1 MEIRYPHLGTARA
14 ARLRLIGAVLAGGVF
29 LHAAWVLLGWLFG
42 FESLRSYHAGWTTMK
57 AMAALAILLVAAGVL
72 LQCFGTGRVGRRAGV
87 GLAAV
92 AAAIGAV
99 ALFEVALR
107 ADVGLDRR
115 LMEGPETPE
124 TFGSMAGCTA
134 VIILLLA
141 GAVCAAANRRLARVV
156 PVLAWSALA
165 GSLLAAAAYLYDPKA
180 IYTIPGFTSVPAP
193 AAACCIALSIVQI
206 LLLPGGLVG
215 LVADEG
221 PAGVLVRRTLPW
233 VLAVLIVTDIVA
245 LVGASTR
252 LLDPALAGPLA
263 VVPSLVIGP
272 LVLLRGAM
280 AVRESHGALQTV
292 LETAVDGVFSIDE
305 RGIILSAN
313 LAAQRLFGYSKSEL
327 LGRNISM
334 LMPSPYREQHDGY
347 IRRYLHTGE
356 RKIIGIGREVSGL
369 RKDGGQFP
377 FDLAVSAVEVR
388 GRRVFWGFVR
398 DLSEHRRQ
406 EATLRES
413 LERFEQFADHTGDG
427 LWFAQLDPPRVLY
440 ANQSLAR
447 VFGVAVEQLLAEPDM
462 IPRAVHPGDLGYAER
477 SLVAFLAG
485 RSRWMDD
492 ILRIVRRDGAIRWIR
507 VRGARLSDGA
517 DGRPR
522 IAGMIEDITER
533 HEAQRRQNLLLDELD
548 HRVKNNLATVLAV
561 AQQTLRGS
569 AGLDEFQSA
578 FIGRIDALARTHGL
592 LASQKWKGVDVRQMI
607 EETLGAYT
615 ESGQIEMSGPTLMLP
630 GRATQPLC
638 LVLHELATNAAKYGC
653 FRKPGG
659 RLEVRWRVRDP
670 EDTSRFCLSWVEA
683 GDGSLAAPTEWGFGL
698 KFVKGVVA
706 HELRGTVDIRF
717 EPGGLQVALDIPLC
731 VERERHDGAV
741 REGAPERTSVP

>member
-1 MEIRYPHLGTARA
+1 MEFRNPHLEAARA
-14 ARLRLIGAVLAGGVF
+14 ARLRMIGAVLAGGAF
-29 LHAAWVLLGWLFG
+29 LHASWVLFGWLFG
-42 FESLRSYHAGWTTMK
+42 FESLRSYHADWTTMK
-57 AMAALAILLVAAGVL
+57 AMAAVAIMLVAAGVL
-72 LQCFGTGRVGRRAGV
+72 LQCFGRGRWSRRSGV
-87 GLAAV
+87 GSVTIAAV
-92 AAAIGAV
+92 IGGV
-99 ALFEVALR
+99 ALFEVVLR
-107 ADVGLDRR
+107 ADLGLDRWLVR
-115 LMEGPETPE
+115 GPETPE
-124 TFGSMAGCTA
+124 TFGSMSGWTA
-134 VIILLLA
+134 VIVLLLA
-141 GAVCAAANRRLARVV
+141 GAVCAAASRRFARVV

-165 GSLLAAAAYLYDPKA
+165 ASLLAATGYLYDPKA
-180 IYTIPGFTSVPAP
+180 LYTIPGFTSVPAP
-193 AAACCIALSIVQI
+193 AAACCIALSMVQI

-215 LVADEG
+215 LVVDEG

-233 VLAVLIVTDIVA
+233 VLAVLIVTDVVA

-292 LETAVDGVFSIDE
+292 LETAVDGILSIDE
-305 RGIILSAN
+305 RGRILSAN
-313 LAAQRLFGYSKSEL
+313 LAAQRMFGYLKGEL

-347 IRRYLHTGE
+347 IHRYLHTGE

-369 RKDGGQFP
+369 RKDGVEFP
-377 FDLAVSAVEVR
+377 IDLAVSEVEVK

-413 LERFEQFADHTGDG
+413 QERFEQFADHTGDG
-427 LWFAQLDPPRVLY
+427 LWFAQLDPARVLY
-440 ANQSLAR
+440 ANHSLSQ
-447 VFGVAVEQLLAEPDM
+447 VFGVAVEQILSDPEL
-462 IPRAVHPGDLGYAER
+462 IPRAVHPDDLGYAER

-485 RSRWMDD
+485 RARSMDD
-492 ILRIVRRDGAIRWIR
+492 ILRIVRRDGAVRWIR

-615 ESGQIEMSGPTLMLP
+615 DSGQVEMSGPTLMLP

-659 RLEVRWRVRDP
+659 RLDVRWRVRDP
-670 EDTSRFCLSWVEA
+670 EASSRFCLSWVEA
-683 GDGSLAAPTEWGFGL
+683 ADGAVAPPTDWGFGL

-706 HELRGTVDIRF
+706 HELRGFVEIRF
-717 EPGGLQVALDIPLC
+717 EPGGLQVELDIPLF
-731 VERERHDGAV
+731 VERARIDGAV
-741 REGAPERTSVP
+741 QEAAPERTSVP